1 MPRTI
6 DLAPKMPP
14 KRKFRCIKRRKRRF
28 YGDQHIQKSVV
39 DPDDSSHDDEPSAN
53 MEVEEEENGL
63 TAGPVEQPQTSSPKS
78 RQPATVRKLCEDA
91 SELSSDSSWDDE
103 EKLPFG
109 YRVFDMSC
117 LSAMIESL
125 LCPLCKSNN
134 VRMEEKPHSKMGF
147 AATIQVTCASK
158 RCFFS
163 AEFPTSK
170 KIGKAYDINSRAVLA
185 ARNIGVGHL
194 GLAKCLGAMNT
205 PPPMHKNAYKDTLS
219 SVCKAAKKVAENSM
233 AQAAE
238 ETKTFYEVSDDS
250 IHNVAISCDGS
261 WRRRGY
267 ASAFGIV
274 SAMSI
279 VTGKV
284 LDIDVMSKEY
294 KTCMMNKTQRGTP
307 EFDAWWAVH
316 KDQCHANFEGSSGKM
331 EPGGCLNIFRRSIDK
346 SGLRY
351 TEFLGDGD
359 SKAHNQ
365 VTAEKV
371 YGDVKVEKL
380 ECVGHIQKR
389 MCSQLRSL
397 KTKSGRTHL
406 SDGKPIG
413 GQGRLTKKV
422 IDSMQVYYGKA
433 IRDNTHSVDAMQ
445 KATMAILFHS
455 RSTDQ
460 NPQHHFCPEGKDS
473 WCGFQRDAANGT
485 NEYSHRHPLPAAVAD
500 ALEPVFIALS
510 SESLL
515 QACTH
520 GGTQN
525 QHESFTALIWQRS
538 TKQTHSG
545 LPTVELSTHLAIA
558 HFNDGSSAIMKILE
572 EMGIDPGRLCKRS
585 CRKLDNSIIYYSFV
599 KSSEKAKRR
608 RKAIRNRKKGFSDAL
623 EEAEGPQYQ
632 SGAF

>member
-1 MPRTI
+1 
-6 DLAPKMPP
+6 MPP
-14 KRKFRCIKRRKRRF
+14 KRKFRCVKRRKRRF
-28 YGDQHIQKSVV
+28 YGNQHIQKSVV
-39 DPDDSSHDDEPSAN
+39 DPYDSPDDDDAQCSVN
-53 MEVEEEENGL
+53 M
-63 TAGPVEQPQTSSPKS
+63 AQTSTP
-78 RQPATVRKLCEDA
+78 RPRTPATIRKLCEDA
-91 SELSSDSSWDDE
+91 SELTSSESSSDDE
-103 EKLPFG
+103 ENQPFG

-117 LSAMIESL
+117 LSAMIKIL
-125 LCPLCKSNN
+125 ICPLCKNNN
-134 VRMEEKPHSKMGF
+134 VGMEEKPHSKMGL
-147 AATIQVTCASK
+147 ASTIQVTCTSK
-158 RCFFS
+158 RCSFS

-170 KIGKAYDINSRAVLA
+170 KVGKAYEVNNRAVLA
-185 ARNIGVGHL
+185 ARNIGVGHQ
-194 GLAKCLGAMNT
+194 GLAKFLGTMNT

-219 SVCKAAKKVAENSM
+219 SICKAAKKVAENSM
-233 AQAAE
+233 AQAVE
-238 ETKTFYEVSDDS
+238 ETKTFYEVSDDGTY
-250 IHNVAISCDGS
+250 NVGISGDGS

-274 SAMSI
+274 SAISI

-284 LDIDVMSKEY
+284 LDIEIMSKECR
-294 KTCMMNKTQRGTP
+294 TCMINKTQKGTP
-307 EFDAWWAVH
+307 EFDAWWEGH

-331 EPGGCLNIFRRSIDK
+331 EPEGCSNMFRRSVDK
-346 SGLRY
+346 NGLRY

-389 MCSQLRSL
+389 MGSRLRNL
-397 KTKSGRTHL
+397 KAKSGRTQL

-422 IDSMQVYYGKA
+422 IDSMQVYYGRA
-433 IRDNTHSVDAMQ
+433 IRDNTHSVDAMK
-445 KATMAILFHS
+445 KATMAILYHS
-455 RSTDQ
+455 KSTDT
-460 NPQHHFCPEGKDS
+460 NPQHHFCPERKDS
-473 WCGFQRDAANGT
+473 WCGFQRDVANGT
-485 NEYSHRHPLPAAVAD
+485 NEYSHNHPLPSAVAD
-500 ALEPVFIALS
+500 AIEPVFIALS
-510 SESLL
+510 CESLL
-515 QACTH
+515 QACTQ

-525 QHESFTALIWQRS
+525 QNESFNALIWQRS

-572 EMGIDPGRLCKRS
+572 EMGIDPGMFCKRS
-585 CRKLDNSIIYYSFV
+585 CKALDSSRIYHSIV
-599 KSSEKAKRR
+599 KSSDKAKKR

-623 EEAEGPQYQ
+623 EQAEGPQYQ